1 MPPLLAYEAA
11 DGVLVL
17 YDGITRATRIAKLLP
32 GALVLVQVIG
42 KLRRGRA
49 EQPRIGDLL

>member
-1 MPPLLAYEAA
+1 MME
-11 DGVLVL
+11 
-17 YDGITRATRIAKLLP
+17 TRATRIAKLLP
-32 GALVLVQVIG
+32 SALVRVQVIG